1 MRQLFLL
8 IYQYRAFVTFILLE
22 IVSFW
27 LILGSSKYHNAAFF
41 NTSNNLIANVY
52 TSKQNV
58 YRYLNLIQVND
69 DLSKENAFLRD
80 LIDKQ
85 KPGELPIDSLEVK
98 SLDSLDQFE
107 YIPAKVINNSTRK
120 INNYITI
127 NKGAKDGLEPGMGVI
142 STKGIVGVIKT
153 VSNKYA
159 TIYSLLHSD
168 IYVSS
173 VISRLNVFCT
183 IKWQGENPLYA
194 NLLYVPRHVQ
204 LQLGDTIMTSGFNAI
219 FPENIPIG
227 TIHDFSIDENQS
239 FYNINTNL
247 ASDFSSVSYV
257 YLIKNKFKQEKDSI
271 ELINE

>member
-8 IYQYRAFVTFILLE
+8 IYQYRTFVTFVLLE
-22 IVSFW
+22 IASFW
-27 LILGSSKYHNAAFF
+27 LILGSSNYHNAAFF
-41 NTSNNLIANVY
+41 NTSNYLIANVY

-58 YRYLNLIQVND
+58 YRYLNLIHVND

-85 KPGELPIDSLEVK
+85 KPSESPIDSLEVK
-98 SLDSLDQFE
+98 SLDSLYQFE

-127 NKGAKDGLEPGMGVI
+127 NKGAKDGLQPGMAVI
-142 STKGIVGVIKT
+142 STKGIVGIIKT

-183 IKWQGENPLYA
+183 IKWQGENPQYA
-194 NLLYVPRHVQ
+194 SLLYVPRHVQ

-227 TIHDFSIDENQS
+227 TINDFSIDENQS
-239 FYNINTNL
+239 FYNININL

-257 YLIKNKFKQEKDSI
+257 YLIKNNFKQEKDSI

>member
-41 NTSNNLIANVY
+41 NTSNTIIANIY
-52 TSKQNV
+52 TTKQDV
-58 YRYLNLIQVND
+58 YRYFNLIQVND
-69 DLSKENAFLRD
+69 DLSKENSFLRD

-85 KPGELPIDSLEVK
+85 KVELLPVDSLTKK
-98 SLDSLDQFE
+98 SSDSLNQFE
-107 YIPAKVINNSTRK
+107 YVPAKVINNSTRK

-127 NKGAKDGLEPGMGVI
+127 NKGGNDGLEPGMGVI
-142 STKGIVGVIKT
+142 STKGVVGVIKT
-153 VSNKYA
+153 VSNRFA

-173 VISRLNVFCT
+173 VINRLDVFCT
-183 IKWQGENPLYA
+183 TKWQGENPQYA
-194 NLLYVPRHVQ
+194 KILYVPRHVK
-204 LQLGDTIMTSGFNAI
+204 LQKGDTILTSGFNAI

-227 TIHDFSIDENQS
+227 IISDFSIDENQS
-239 FYNINTNL
+239 FYNIDVSL
-247 ASDFSSVSYV
+247 SSDFSTVSYV
-257 YLIKNKFKQEKDSI
+257 YLIKNNFKQEKDSI
-271 ELINE
+271 EFINE